1 MTDENG
7 EIDLTALEPGAYTVE
22 EITAPNGYLMDDDKR
37 IIQINAGEN
46 ARFVFT
52 NTEKP
57 VLSVVKYDAENDS
70 YLAGATFRIAKIED
84 GSHYLDRVTD
94 TNGRISISDLE
105 PGVYSVKEIAAP
117 SGYVLNDTEYHVE
130 LFPGKDG
137 TLVVNNEKKP
147 NLKIVKTDAVT
158 GAPLS
163 GVTFTVNKADSSTLT
178 TVKTD
183 ANGEALLTALDPGV
197 YVVRETAPKKG
208 SIVHGLLWK
217 LTPSCEQSLDRYEG
231 YPRHY
236 IKEAV
241 TVQTADGSKIP
252 VMAYI
257 MAEPMCRQP
266 ALPSPYY
273 YRTIRQGFE
282 SNDLPVDLLKEA

>member
-1 MTDENG
+1 M
-7 EIDLTALEPGAYTVE
+7 
-22 EITAPNGYLMDDDKR
+22 
-37 IIQINAGEN
+37 
-46 ARFVFT
+46 FT

-117 SGYVLNDTEYHVE
+117 SGYVLNGTEYHVE
-130 LFPGKDG
+130 LFPGKDS

-163 GVTFTVNKADSSTLT
+163 GVTWTVNTADSSTLT

-197 YVVRETAPKKG
+197 YVVRETSVPDGYLLDGEPQTITLVPNKTGTVRFHNYPKPTLTIDKVDSITKDPIKG
-208 SIVHGLLWK
+208 AKFHITYASNNSFTGEL
-217 LTPSCEQSLDRYEG
+217 
-231 YPRHY
+231 
-236 IKEAV
+236 
-241 TVQTADGSKIP
+241 
-252 VMAYI
+252 
-257 MAEPMCRQP
+257 
-266 ALPSPYY
+266 
-273 YRTIRQGFE
+273 
-282 SNDLPVDLLKEA
+282 NDLGTYFTD